1 MISPLPFLQTATAK
15 EMLGQME
22 TSKFTLYQPDCGRV
36 QLEVKLNAKFPKEIG
51 DFSSFLFGTSN
62 AVFIGFGMQSSKT
75 T

>member
-1 MISPLPFLQTATAK
+1 MVF
-15 EMLGQME
+15 
-22 TSKFTLYQPDCGRV
+22 

-51 DFSSFLFGTSN
+51 DFTSFLFGTSN